1 MMLGPDLSTFTS
13 VHVMI
18 SLIAI
23 AAGLIVMFGMLG
35 SNKLPALTA
44 IFLLFMILISVTGFG
59 FPFDAPLPSHM
70 IGILSLLLLVACIAL
85 YGTQLG
91 GASRW
96 IYVMAALVSL
106 YLNVF
111 VLIVQG
117 FLKIP
122 ALHARAPATGQN
134 GPAFRRVA
142 SYRAAVLRHCD
153 HWRCPAVSFQV
164 SAPRGLLARTGLA

>member
-1 MMLGPDLSTFTS
+1 
-13 VHVMI
+13 MI
-18 SLIAI
+18 RLIAT
-23 AAGLIVMFGMLG
+23 AAGLIVMFGMLR

-44 IFLLFMILISVTGFG
+44 IFLLFMILISGTGFG
-59 FPFDAPLPSHM
+59 FPFDELLPSHM

-85 YGTQLG
+85 YGSQLG

-96 IYVMAALVSL
+96 IYLIAALVSL
-106 YLNVF
+106 DLNVF

-122 ALHARAPATGQN
+122 ALHVLAPATRQN

-142 SYRAAVLRHCD
+142 RHRAAVLRRCD
-153 HWRCPAVSFQV
+153 HWCRPAVSSQV
-164 SAPRGLLARTGLA
+164 SAPRGLLARIGLA